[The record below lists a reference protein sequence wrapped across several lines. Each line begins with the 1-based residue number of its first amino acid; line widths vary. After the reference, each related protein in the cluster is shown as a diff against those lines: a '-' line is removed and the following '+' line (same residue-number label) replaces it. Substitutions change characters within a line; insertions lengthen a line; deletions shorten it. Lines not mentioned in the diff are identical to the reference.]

1 MVWYRFC
8 TLCLLAQAD
17 TLDISTRGKNKEQIV
32 SEKAVQDKIYRSST
46 LRSTSTYVPFNSLTF
61 SDGRVSVE
69 GITTENIAKVSTAWW
84 KKINKN
90 KSTLKP
96 FWQKTIAITSTTK
109 TLSSVKTTTTE
120 RTSGLLLNGINSE
133 LQLVYSTTKQ
143 DYTKRPLLQPHIK
156 NEEKSSPPSIHAN
169 SKETPTRRN
178 KPVNSE
184 TTNLIKNFFSHAT
197 SSATENP
204 GGKKV
209 KWIPE
214 ATPNSPLH
222 TSPRPG
228 LFMIF
233 TNHYCHNMN
242 KCCR

>member
-1 MVWYRFC
+1 MLGTVWYRFC

-17 TLDISTRGKNKEQIV
+17 TQDISTRGENNEEIV

-61 SDGRVSVE
+61 SEERVTVE
-69 GITTENIAKVSTAWW
+69 GLTTENMAEASTAWW

-90 KSTLKP
+90 KSTSKP

-109 TLSSVKTTTTE
+109 TKSSVRTTTTKS
-120 RTSGLLLNGINSE
+120 TSGLLNGISSE

-143 DYTKRPLLQPHIK
+143 EFTKRPLLQPNII
-156 NEEKSSPPSIHAN
+156 NEEKSSPPSIQTN
-169 SKETPTRRN
+169 SKGTLPGRD
-178 KPVNSE
+178 KPEKSE
-184 TTNLIKNFFSHAT
+184 TTSLIKNFFSPAT

-214 ATPNSPLH
+214 GTPNSPLH

-228 LFMIF
+228 LLRIF
-233 TNHYCHNMN
+233 Y
-242 KCCR
+242 KSLLS